1 MMDKI
6 GVLILIIPSRT
17 EPDLPVIPIDMVY
30 ISHHPFASCN
40 LILYRPAA
48 GVIEIEVPPAI
59 ALRHPD
65 DFITILA
72 IAPKERGGI
81 AKKGLRLLI
90 HHNAGFPGLCFHFND
105 ALALMPPL
113 VILIRKSRAVFLP
126 PIILFLIRIRQKRF
140 IV

>member
-6 GVLILIIPSRT
+6 RVLILIIHSRT
-17 EPDLPVIPIDMVY
+17 EPDLPVIPLDMVY

-48 GVIEIEVPPAI
+48 GVLEIEVPPAI

-72 IAPKERGGI
+72 IAPTERGGI
-81 AKKGLRLLI
+81 ATKGLRLLI
-90 HHNAGFPGLCFHFND
+90 HHTAGLPGMCIHFTE
-105 ALALMPPL
+105 
-113 VILIRKSRAVFLP
+113 
-126 PIILFLIRIRQKRF
+126 
-140 IV
+140 

>member
-48 GVIEIEVPPAI
+48 GDIEIEVPPAI
-59 ALRHPD
+59 ALRHPN

-72 IAPKERGGI
+72 IASKERGGI
-81 AKKGLRLLI
+81 AKKGFRLLI
-90 HHNAGFPGLCFHFND
+90 HHNAAFPGLCIHFTDVVALMTTLD
-105 ALALMPPL
+105 ALQS
-113 VILIRKSRAVFLP
+113 K
-126 PIILFLIRIRQKRF
+126 
-140 IV
+140 